1 MSLNLNK
8 IKEAYQDKVLE
19 RGFKVF
25 DKFFSDYESDKTKVD
40 ITTRISEYSKNLGF
54 IFYQQEDN
62 DRSRRYLKIAAEAS
76 AYELFY
82 QEPPQIIEHTRTPWE
97 YIEALEI
104 VTSFG
109 SMEDLNM
116 LLDVDEIKFFHG
128 TAEELEECQFLAD
141 TAFWLREYLS
151 NETLEKGLID
161 KLIKLSVSKRIGRE
175 EKHFVVP
182 LVNGLK
188 ALVEDDRNSWNAS
201 IQQALDAHLKE
212 IKSGDYRDDIQG
224 FICMPGMMLIK
235 LGANKGWHTD
245 IDSLYLP
252 KQLMELS

>member
-161 KLIKLSVSKRIGRE
+161 KQI
-175 EKHFVVP
+175 
-182 LVNGLK
+182 
-188 ALVEDDRNSWNAS
+188 
-201 IQQALDAHLKE
+201 
-212 IKSGDYRDDIQG
+212 
-224 FICMPGMMLIK
+224 
-235 LGANKGWHTD
+235 
-245 IDSLYLP
+245 
-252 KQLMELS
+252 